1 MKRYVLCSIIILG
14 LQMVSLYAQDT
25 ELPTEVQFKI
35 LRQEDNLEVLLNKE
49 QKSLYER
56 FKLISI
62 GENSSISF
70 GGSIR
75 LQAESF
81 INEQFEDGPGQ
92 DNIWFLERTLLHS
105 HVKLNNKFE
114 VFLELNNS
122 LITGKDNLVP
132 VDKDALSINQFFM
145 KYHFDKH
152 WDITVGRENLK
163 LGGRRL
169 IDIRE
174 GPNVRRSFDMA
185 MLEYRTDKFW
195 AKGFFSTPVQ
205 PQPDSFDNDFL
216 EFDETFSGVYSTTQ
230 LNSSSGLDV
239 YFLYQKDNNVT
250 YNNGI
255 ANERRA
261 SVGVR
266 HFGNYKSL
274 TFNNEF
280 VYQFGSFGS
289 QNISAWTLSFH
300 LENKTPLFAHDFNI
314 GLKTELISGD
324 RNNEDN
330 TLNTFDALYPRGAY
344 FGRVARFGP
353 SNLIDLHP
361 YINTTV
367 NKFFF
372 EIDYDVFWRYSTED
386 GLYNP
391 ALLLEYP
398 DNNDK
403 SFIAHQLGTLIGY
416 TVNNFISLE
425 LETNFILPGDFLKQS
440 GLTEDLFHF
449 VFTTEFKF

>member
-122 LITGKDNLVP
+122 LISGKDNLVP

-174 GPNVRRSFDMA
+174 
-185 MLEYRTDKFW
+185 
-195 AKGFFSTPVQ
+195 
-205 PQPDSFDNDFL
+205 
-216 EFDETFSGVYSTTQ
+216 
-230 LNSSSGLDV
+230 
-239 YFLYQKDNNVT
+239 
-250 YNNGI
+250 
-255 ANERRA
+255 
-261 SVGVR
+261 
-266 HFGNYKSL
+266 
-274 TFNNEF
+274 
-280 VYQFGSFGS
+280 
-289 QNISAWTLSFH
+289 
-300 LENKTPLFAHDFNI
+300 
-314 GLKTELISGD
+314 D
-324 RNNEDN
+324 R
-330 TLNTFDALYPRGAY
+330 
-344 FGRVARFGP
+344 
-353 SNLIDLHP
+353 
-361 YINTTV
+361 
-367 NKFFF
+367 
-372 EIDYDVFWRYSTED
+372 
-386 GLYNP
+386 
-391 ALLLEYP
+391 
-398 DNNDK
+398 
-403 SFIAHQLGTLIGY
+403 TLIGLLLKG
-416 TVNNFISLE
+416 NL
-425 LETNFILPGDFLKQS
+425 FLRRPYLLKN
-440 GLTEDLFHF
+440 GHL
-449 VFTTEFKF
+449 